1 MHLYNAFW
9 NTHWKTKSKSKG
21 DRHEYK
27 LAMEGLRQWKKIK
40 KCGTGKW
47 HGSKRERE
55 RESYTL
61 MKMAIIVRKKQINI
75 LKQIPK
81 VAVF

>member
-47 HGSKRERE
+47 YGSKRD
-55 RESYTL
+55 TL